1 MAITQVGSEW
11 GVQTTSTNTTLNLPS
26 HSVTA
31 GNAILVATSGRSSVA
46 PTNVTP
52 TDSKGNTYTKVADV
66 GNGVL
71 RLQLWRATVGTG
83 GATVITL
90 TSSTTSGMAASAWEF
105 NGLSAT
111 SVKDIS
117 ITSLSASSNNNPV
130 IGPSGNTAAAN
141 ELVFAVAANSS
152 GTTAFSG
159 QTFSPSTSPTLGST
173 WNTTGATC
181 SLQAAW
187 ELSGA
192 IGTQSYQA
200 TTSTTVVWN
209 AILVTFQPPSVA
221 GYGSSLQAGVVVPGT
236 TASQTYSGT
245 LSSVQFWA
253 AQEIVYTN
261 VTAAAAP
268 AQVIGVSANPGNN
281 QGTVFWGIPAANG
294 SPLTSYSLQIYIGG
308 VLQSTVT
315 GISAAP
321 NYAVTPYT
329 LTPLVSGTTYQVAV
343 AGVNAIGTG
352 AYSALSNSFT
362 PVSPTTIPATPVAPF
377 VVPGFGNVAV
387 TATPPANGGVPIFS
401 YTYNCYFGPTIFK
414 SQTVA
419 TTTYTFTGLADTTSY
434 GFSVIA
440 TNSNGNSLESPQ
452 AVVTTLTPTT
462 VPDTPNAPG
471 ATASDG
477 SVTVT
482 ITPLGT
488 GGVPITFFTFNC
500 YNPDGSLFAT
510 QQQVLPVYT
519 FVGLTDGITY
529 SFTGIASNS
538 NGDSAESAPTFATP
552 MAGVVPPPPPGPVAS
567 VAGRVGTTYQYVFR
581 GKTTLMLYKF
591 ANVSIPATLLDQY
604 GNILEYGPFN
614 GETIVL
620 CAQDGEVRRSVKG
633 NPSPSDPYG
642 FGIAVSP
649 WESNV

>member
-11 GVQTTSTNTTLNLPS
+11 GVQTTATQTTLNLPS
-26 HSVTA
+26 HSVTS
-31 GNAILVATSGRSSVA
+31 GNAIVIATLGRSGTA
-46 PTNVTP
+46 PANVTP
-52 TDSKGNTYTKVADV
+52 TDSRGNTYNKVGDI

-71 RLQLWRATVGTG
+71 RLQVYRATVGTG

-105 NGLSAT
+105 NGLGAT
-111 SVKDIS
+111 LNDIS
-117 ITSLSASSNNNPV
+117 ITGFSASSNNNPT

-152 GTTAFSG
+152 GTTAFSA
-159 QTFSPSTSPTLGST
+159 QAFSPSTSPTIGST

-209 AILVTFQPPSVA
+209 AILVTFAPVSVA
-221 GYGSSLQAGVVVPGT
+221 GFGSSLQAGVIVPGT
-236 TASQTYSGT
+236 TAVQTYSGT

-281 QGTVFWGIPAANG
+281 QGTVFWGTTVANG

-315 GISAAP
+315 GISAVP
-321 NYAVTPYT
+321 NYAVNPYT
-329 LTPLVSGTTYQVAV
+329 LTPLVAGTTYQVKV

-352 AYSALSNSFT
+352 TYSALSNFFT
-362 PVSPTTIPATPVAPF
+362 PASPTVAPSQPIAPT
-377 VVPGFGNVAV
+377 VVPGFGNAVV
-387 TATPPANGGVPIFS
+387 TATPPFNGGVPIFQ
-401 YTYNCYFGPTIFK
+401 YTFNCYLGAALFK
-414 SQTVA
+414 SQTQAGTV
-419 TTTYTFTGLADTTSY
+419 YTFTGLADTTSY
-434 GFSVIA
+434 GFSVVA
-440 TNSNGNSLESPQ
+440 TNSNGNSPESPQ
-452 AVVTTLTPTT
+452 AFATTLTPTT

-471 ATASDG
+471 TTASDG

-500 YNPDGSLFAT
+500 YNPDGSLFAA
-510 QQQVLPVYT
+510 QQQVSPVYT

-538 NGDSAESAPTFATP
+538 NGDSGESAPTFATP

-567 VAGRVGTTYQYVFR
+567 VGGRVGTTYQYVFR

-591 ANVSIPATLLDQY
+591 ANIAIPATLLDQY